1 MRLIAVVIIILAVA
15 AGIIGPQA
23 LYVMDET
30 QVGVVTRFGEPIR
43 QVKTPGLYVKT
54 PFVERVTYLDKRLLI
69 FDAPP
74 ESLLTKDKKRLIID
88 VYARGKIVDPL
99 LFLRTLRTESRA
111 QARAI
116 DIVGSELRVEIGLDN
131 QSEIIRDN
139 REEIMNRVKDAV
151 LPKLAEFGIEIVDV
165 RLKRADFPGEIAN
178 SVYERM
184 KAERKRIA
192 DRERSAGAK
201 ADLEKRATVDR
212 TTVEITSEA
221 QRDADIIRG
230 CGEAESIAI
239 FADALQLDPEFYTFQ
254 RALETYKVNLTNN
267 TMIVGSAAD
276 LGQIFEDIRRSMADS
291 ARAPVDAGVL
301 AAGEEQLLD
310 TRCQGIQAETAARQ
324 VLAGDL
330 NTEPRAMILEST
342 ELVDWPDSS
351 LGCPQ
356 PDQTYAQVITPG
368 FRMAFSFEGETYK
381 VNTNT
386 DGSQVVH
393 CELP

>member
-1 MRLIAVVIIILAVA
+1 MKLIAGLIIVLVVA

-23 LYVMDET
+23 LYVIDET
-30 QVGVVTRFGEPIR
+30 QVAVVTRFGEPVNQR
-43 QVKTPGLYVKT
+43 KNPGLYVKT

-74 ESLLTKDKKRLIID
+74 ESLITKDKKRLIID
-88 VYARGKIVDPL
+88 IYARGRIVNPL
-99 LFLRTLRTESRA
+99 RFVETLRTESRA

-116 DIVGSELRVEIGLDN
+116 DIIGSELRREIGLDN

-139 REEIMNRVKDAV
+139 REEIMNRVRDAAF
-151 LPKLAEFGIEIVDV
+151 PQLAEFGIEIVDV

-212 TTVEITSEA
+212 TAVEITSEA

-239 FADALQLDPEFYTFQ
+239 FAAALELDPEFYTFQ
-254 RALETYKVNLTNN
+254 RSLETYRVNLANN
-267 TMIVGSAAD
+267 TMIVGSAQD
-276 LGQIFEDIRRSMADS
+276 LGQIFEDVRQSMADA
-291 ARAPVDAGVL
+291 ARAPAGAGLV
-301 AAGEEQLLD
+301 AVGEEELLD
-310 TRCQGIQAETAARQ
+310 TRCLGIQAETAARQ

-342 ELVDWPDSS
+342 EQVDWPDTS
-351 LGCPQ
+351 LGCPKEGEN
-356 PDQTYAQVITPG
+356 YAQVITPG
-368 FRMAFSFEGETYK
+368 FRMAFSFEGETYA
-381 VNTNT
+381 VNTDTN
-386 DGSQVVH
+386 GSQVVH
-393 CELP
+393 CVVP

>member
-1 MRLIAVVIIILAVA
+1 
-15 AGIIGPQA
+15 
-23 LYVMDET
+23 MDET
-30 QVGVVTRFGEPIR
+30 QIAVLTRFGEPIR
-43 QVKTPGLYVKT
+43 QVKEPGLYFKT
-54 PFVERVTYLDKRLLI
+54 PFVEHVTYLDKRLLV

-74 ESLLTKDKKRLIID
+74 ESLITKDKKRLIID
-88 VYARGKIVDPL
+88 IYARGRITNPL
-99 LFLRTLRTESRA
+99 LFVETVRTESRA

-116 DIVGSELRVEIGLDN
+116 DIVGSELRREIGLDN

-139 REEIMNRVKDAV
+139 REEIMNRVREAV
-151 LPKLAEFGIEIVDV
+151 EPKLLDFGIEIVDV

-212 TTVEITSEA
+212 TAVEITSEA

-239 FADALQLDPEFYTFQ
+239 FAAALELDPEFYTFQ
-254 RALETYKVNLTNN
+254 RSLETYRVNLANN
-267 TMIVGSAAD
+267 TMIVGSAQD
-276 LGQIFEDIRRSMADS
+276 LGQIFEDVRQSMADA
-291 ARAPVDAGVL
+291 ARAPAGAGLV
-301 AAGEEQLLD
+301 AVGEEELLD
-310 TRCQGIQAETAARQ
+310 TRCLGIQAETAARQ

-342 ELVDWPDSS
+342 EQVDWPDTS
-351 LGCPQ
+351 LGCPKEGEN
-356 PDQTYAQVITPG
+356 YAQVITPG
-368 FRMAFSFEGETYK
+368 FRMAFSFEGETYA
-381 VNTNT
+381 VNTDTN
-386 DGSQVVH
+386 GSQVVH
-393 CELP
+393 CVVP

>member
-1 MRLIAVVIIILAVA
+1 MKQIAGLIIVLVVA

-23 LYVMDET
+23 LYVIDET
-30 QVGVVTRFGEPIR
+30 QIAVVTRFGEPR
-43 QVKTPGLYVKT
+43 EKRLDPGLYVKT

-74 ESLLTKDKKRLIID
+74 ESLITKDKKRLIID
-88 VYARGKIVDPL
+88 IYARGRIVDPL
-99 LFLRTLRTESRA
+99 RFVETLRTESRA

-116 DIVGSELRVEIGLDN
+116 DIIGSELRREIGLDN

-139 REEIMNRVKDAV
+139 REEIMNRVRDAAA
-151 LPKLAEFGIEIVDV
+151 PQLAEFGIKIVDV

-212 TTVEITSEA
+212 TAVEIKSEA

-239 FADALQLDPEFYTFQ
+239 YAAALELDPEFFTFQ
-254 RALETYKVNLTNN
+254 RSLETYKVNLAEN
-267 TMIVGSAAD
+267 TMIIGSAQD
-276 LGQIFEDIRRSMADS
+276 LGQIFEDIRRSMAES
-291 ARAPVDAGVL
+291 AKAPAGAGVL

-310 TRCQGIQAETAARQ
+310 TRCLGIQAETAARQ
-324 VLAGDL
+324 VLSGDL
-330 NTEPRAMILEST
+330 STEPRAMILEST
-342 ELVDWPDSS
+342 EQVDWPDAS
-351 LGCPQ
+351 LGCPKEGEN
-356 PDQTYAQVITPG
+356 YAQVITPG
-368 FRMAFSFEGETYK
+368 FRMAFSFEGETYA
-381 VNTNT
+381 VNTDT

-393 CELP
+393 CVVP